1 MKRNGIAG
9 ILAAVLLSAWSLP
22 AGAEETYKLDPVL
35 VTAEKRTENVQDVP
49 VSVTAISEQQIKD
62 SGIRSIQDVA
72 RQVPNLFIANW
83 GFRGNSYAFIRG
95 IGAVN
100 NDPAIGFYV
109 DDVNYMDSRVFDTNL
124 FDIER
129 IEVLRGPQGTLY
141 GRNSLGGVVNIVTKK
156 PDNEFHYGLE
166 QTVGNEN
173 LYETTL

>member
-1 MKRNGIAG
+1 M
-9 ILAAVLLSAWSLP
+9 
-22 AGAEETYKLDPVL
+22 
-35 VTAEKRTENVQDVP
+35 
-49 VSVTAISEQQIKD
+49 
-62 SGIRSIQDVA
+62 
-72 RQVPNLFIANW
+72 
-83 GFRGNSYAFIRG
+83 
-95 IGAVN
+95 
-100 NDPAIGFYV
+100 

-173 LYETTL
+173 LYETTLYMRAPLIKDKLFFGVSGTSEQMDGYNTNDFWTRRWIAAGASTAGCSCAGCPRTSWTSRPTWTGKRSTTAYSR

>member
-1 MKRNGIAG
+1 MLTTPPR
-9 ILAAVLLSAWSLP
+9 LFLP
-22 AGAEETYKLDPVL
+22 Y
-35 VTAEKRTENVQDVP
+35 NVP
-49 VSVTAISEQQIKD
+49 CGPRSTS
-62 SGIRSIQDVA
+62 IRSIQDVA

-141 GRNSLGGVVNIVTKK
+141 GRNSLGGVVS
-156 PDNEFHYGLE
+156 
-166 QTVGNEN
+166 
-173 LYETTL
+173 